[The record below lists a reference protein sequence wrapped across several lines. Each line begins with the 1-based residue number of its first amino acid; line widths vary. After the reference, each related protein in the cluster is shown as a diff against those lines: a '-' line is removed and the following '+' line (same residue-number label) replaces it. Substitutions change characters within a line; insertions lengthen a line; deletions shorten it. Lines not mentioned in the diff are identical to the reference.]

1 VETIIE
7 VTEKCLSGVAIVLV
21 STIDCSIDIPG
32 IPTNLKK
39 AQNASDSMGIVVY
52 GFNSSYNKQAI
63 QKKSE

>member
-1 VETIIE
+1 VETILE

-21 STIDCSIDIPG
+21 SPIDCSIDIPD

-39 AQNASDSMGIVVY
+39 AQNASDSMGIVVHC
-52 GFNSSYNKQAI
+52 FNSSYNKQAI